1 MSETAVMLFALGN
14 VDRAAYV
21 GQATELHK
29 LEDDEDPP
37 STEHVETRRQKAMR
51 EGKE

>member
-1 MSETAVMLFALGN
+1 MLCAIGNKNFAVYG
-14 VDRAAYV
+14 

-51 EGKE
+51 EGRE